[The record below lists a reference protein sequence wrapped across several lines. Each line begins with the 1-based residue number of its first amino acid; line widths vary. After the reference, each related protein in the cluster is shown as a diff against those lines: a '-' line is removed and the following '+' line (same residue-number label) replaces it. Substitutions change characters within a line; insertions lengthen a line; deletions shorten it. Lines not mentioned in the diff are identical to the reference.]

1 MNFKELMTRMD
12 ELDSPLQE
20 ASKKAKKDYDGDG
33 KIESGK
39 DEHKGSVDNAIKK
52 AKGMK
57 ESVVDEC
64 GLPGMGGMP
73 GGMMGNRQ
81 PDSVNMNV
89 SLNAAGAGGIRDLM
103 SILKDIDGDDI
114 EGMGGDD
121 MGGAIAIDMD
131 HGPEM
136 DHDEMPAVMKS
147 IDHDEP
153 EMGHDEMG
161 PEEPEIEIDDDFAN
175 SPDEMYAD
183 PEAVIGTGGDLH
195 SKGAEEPGKPA
206 GGGNPR
212 KIDIPSKLLDRL
224 NNLYQDVKFR

>member
-52 AKGMK
+52 AKSMK
-57 ESVVDEC
+57 ESAVEEC
-64 GLPGMGGMP
+64 GMPGMGGMP
-73 GGMMGNRQ
+73 SGMMGNRQ

-103 SILKDIDGDDI
+103 SILKDIDGN
-114 EGMGGDD
+114 EMGDEVAG
-121 MGGAIAIDMD
+121 GGAIAIDMD

-136 DHDEMPAVMKS
+136 GHDEMPAVMRS
-147 IDHDEP
+147 MDHDEP
-153 EMGHDEMG
+153 EMGDDEMG
-161 PEEPEIEIDDDFAN
+161 PEEPEIEIDDSFAN

-183 PEAVIGTGGDLH
+183 PEAVIGKGGDLH
-195 SKGAEEPGKPA
+195 SKGAVEPGKPA

-212 KIDIPSKLLDRL
+212 QIDIPSKLLDRL

>member
-1 MNFKELMTRMD
+1 MNFKELMMRMD

-20 ASKKAKKDYDGDG
+20 AKDKKAKKDYDGDG
-33 KIESGK
+33 KVETGSE
-39 DEHKGSVDNAIKK
+39 EHAGSVDKAIKK
-52 AKGMK
+52 AKSMK

-64 GLPGMGGMP
+64 GMPGMGGMP

-103 SILKDIDGDDI
+103 SILKDLDG
-114 EGMGGDD
+114 EEGGDD

-136 DHDEMPAVMKS
+136 GHDEMPAVMKS
-147 IDHDEP
+147 IDHDE
-153 EMGHDEMG
+153 MGDDEMG
-161 PEEPEIEIDDDFAN
+161 PEEPEIEIDDSFAN
-175 SPDEMYAD
+175 APDEMYAD
-183 PEAVIGTGGDLH
+183 PEAVVGAGGDLH